1 MPQDPVTGAAAVA
14 AYRGTRTVRA
24 PWPKV
29 KVDLRADVP
38 GWLGEPAANVEQRV
52 RGGAQIVPFSW

>member
-1 MPQDPVTGAAAVA
+1 MSGQVDMPQDPVTGAAAVA

-38 GWLGEPAANVEQRV
+38 GWLGEPAANVD
-52 RGGAQIVPFSW
+52 